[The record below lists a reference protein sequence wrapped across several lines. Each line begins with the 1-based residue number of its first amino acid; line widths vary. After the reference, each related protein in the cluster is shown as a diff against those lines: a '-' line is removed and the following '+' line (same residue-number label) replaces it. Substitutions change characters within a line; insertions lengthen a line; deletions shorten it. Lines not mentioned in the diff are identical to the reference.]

1 MPAFTPRKRKQNS
14 LNCDNLLSD
23 IPSKKLIL
31 DLTENICSS
40 PNKHICQSSDEN
52 KEKVHGSQ
60 QGHFI
65 SSRLRTTKDR
75 FLSANQSSPF
85 KSCVSTVS
93 FYNKNKCYLNPLER
107 KMIKESRSTCLKTNN
122 EDKSFP
128 SVTEKMQEK
137 PVRSKKMKKKPQKN
151 LTAKCQPSYKCIK
164 PVSKNSKNSKQNRV
178 AYKPII
184 EKENNCYS
192 AENNLN
198 APRVLSQKVKP
209 QVTIQGGAAFFVR
222 KKSSLRKPSLE
233 NKPLLGLTQENKS
246 EVIKDFDVET
256 VNERESF
263 KTRQVPK
270 CLLQE
275 KELNIELLG
284 TRSNNEDK
292 LIKIER
298 EEEREKHR
306 CVRDTL
312 SGRHPHNP
320 NQVQGQTATKDLSSG
335 VVSSREHKLDE
346 NKYVPSEDSHSENK
360 AVSPESIVYSIFSA
374 SSVNTKRSL
383 VGEQSSVG
391 SITPANFLKQI
402 NTQKSINTRDTNKE
416 TKDQLIID
424 AGQKHFGAT
433 MCKSCGMIYTASNPE
448 DELQH
453 VQHHHRFLEGIKY
466 PGWKKERVVAE
477 FWDGKIVLVL
487 PHDPSY
493 AIKKVE
499 DVQELVDS
507 ELGFQ
512 QVVPRCPDKTKT
524 FLFISDEKKVVGCL
538 IAEPIK
544 QAFRVLSEPTGAE
557 SPSSKECH
565 RAWQCSN
572 VPVPA
577 VCGISRIWVFRLK
590 RRKRIARRLVDT
602 LRNRFMF
609 GCFLSID
616 EIAFSDPTPDGKL
629 FATKYC
635 NTPNFLVYNF
645 NS

>member
-1 MPAFTPRKRKQNS
+1 MSAFTPRKRKRNS
-14 LNCDNLLSD
+14 LNCDNLLSA

-31 DLTENICSS
+31 DFTENIFSS
-40 PNKHICQSSDEN
+40 PNKKYICQGSDEN
-52 KEKVHGSQ
+52 EEKVHCSQ
-60 QGHFI
+60 QGPFI
-65 SSRLRTTKDR
+65 SSLLKTTKKDR
-75 FLSANQSSPF
+75 LPSANQSSPF

-107 KMIKESRSTCLKTNN
+107 KMIKESKSICLKTNN

-128 SVTEKMQEK
+128 SITEKMQEK
-137 PVRSKKMKKKPQKN
+137 PVCSKKMKKKTQKS
-151 LTAKCQPSYKCIK
+151 LTAKGQPSYKCIK

-178 AYKPII
+178 AYKPIVD
-184 EKENNCYS
+184 KENNCYS

-209 QVTIQGGAAFFVR
+209 QVTLQGGAAFFVR
-222 KKSSLRKPSLE
+222 KKSSLRKLSLE

-246 EVIKDFDVET
+246 EVIKDSDVKT
-256 VNERESF
+256 VSERKSF
-263 KTRQVPK
+263 ETRQVPQ
-270 CLLQE
+270 CLLLE

-284 TRSNNEDK
+284 TRSKNEEK
-292 LIKIER
+292 L
-298 EEEREKHR
+298 
-306 CVRDTL
+306 
-312 SGRHPHNP
+312 
-320 NQVQGQTATKDLSSG
+320 KDSSSG
-335 VVSSREHKLDE
+335 IVSSREHKPDE
-346 NKYVPSEDSHSENK
+346 YKCFPLEDSHSENK
-360 AVSPESIVYSIFSA
+360 AVSPESIVYPIFNSA
-374 SSVNTKRSL
+374 TVNTKRSL
-383 VGEQSSVG
+383 VEEQSSVG
-391 SITPANFLKQI
+391 SIRSTNLLKQI
-402 NTQKSINTRDTNKE
+402 NTQKSTNARDTNKE

-448 DELQH
+448 DEMQH

-466 PGWKKERVVAE
+466 TGWKKERVVAE

-499 DVQELVDS
+499 EVQELVDS

-512 QVVPRCPDKTKT
+512 QVVPRCTNKIKT
-524 FLFISDEKKVVGCL
+524 FLFISDEKRVVGCL

-544 QAFRVLSEPTGAE
+544 QAFRVLSEPAGPE
-557 SPSSKECH
+557 SPGSKECH

-609 GCFLSID
+609 GCFLRTD

-645 NS
+645 NN